1 MDRELKLLERS
12 SKETTEL
19 QNYYSDYKNILE
31 QNRFRPL
38 PQPLR
43 KKTTLLKK
51 IKKKTLINEE
61 KIQILSV
68 EIWNGED
75 KKVDM
80 KYINNYDKELPD
92 SFYYITKNIYTK
104 T

>member
-75 KKVDM
+75 KKDLDYQQNQFERRM
-80 KYINNYDKELPD
+80 QTGAYSGRRK
-92 SFYYITKNIYTK
+92 
-104 T
+104 

>member
-1 MDRELKLLERS
+1 V
-12 SKETTEL
+12 
-19 QNYYSDYKNILE
+19 LE

-38 PQPLR
+38 PKPLR
-43 KKTTLLKK
+43 KKPSI
-51 IKKKTLINEE
+51 IKKTKKKSLVNEG

-104 T
+104 TQQYYK

>member
-1 MDRELKLLERS
+1 MENIR
-12 SKETTEL
+12 
-19 QNYYSDYKNILE
+19 YYV
-31 QNRFRPL
+31 
-38 PQPLR
+38 
-43 KKTTLLKK
+43 
-51 IKKKTLINEE
+51 KKKTKFIKKTKK
-61 KIQILSV
+61 KILNQGKIKYLSV

-104 T
+104 TQ